1 MIMVIKYDH
10 CLDDGDADYYLVSFS
25 TDYEGHVDHRV
36 CQELHVVI
44 LARESIP
51 LLAKKHNFEVGH
63 CFSVSQNLRFYYIY
77 CEVELIEET
86 LTLNSI

>member
-1 MIMVIKYDH
+1 MTIIYLIGVTVPDSIVIIMIMVIKYDH

-51 LLAKKHNFEVGH
+51 LLATKHNFEVRH
-63 CFSVSQNLRFYYIY
+63 CFSVSRN
-77 CEVELIEET
+77 
-86 LTLNSI
+86 